1 MPSEPILDVIR
12 SSYLAPE
19 CHANP
24 PLDIM
29 LLGYDLEVPWKPRGS
44 IPPGYYDIAWERQLR
59 RLELTIKAHRD
70 VVPPVLQPGTPFRSL
85 RRRGAESRIIQ
96 VIASPRSF
104 ILTGADKPH
113 CFGCSGNRSGP
124 AHDNKPDESYLS
136 ASRLGCQ
143 APLSGQPACRE
154 RGCATS
160 LYNSV
165 LANSNF

>member
-1 MPSEPILDVIR
+1 MRMYTYSFIATQDQSLLQSLSMPSEPTLDVIR

-29 LLGYDLEVPWKPRGS
+29 LLGYDLEVPWKPRNS

-85 RRRGAESRIIQ
+85 VPSEERGGGAEGQRRRGAESQIIQ

-113 CFGCSGNRSGP
+113 CFG
-124 AHDNKPDESYLS
+124 
-136 ASRLGCQ
+136 
-143 APLSGQPACRE
+143 
-154 RGCATS
+154 
-160 LYNSV
+160 
-165 LANSNF
+165 